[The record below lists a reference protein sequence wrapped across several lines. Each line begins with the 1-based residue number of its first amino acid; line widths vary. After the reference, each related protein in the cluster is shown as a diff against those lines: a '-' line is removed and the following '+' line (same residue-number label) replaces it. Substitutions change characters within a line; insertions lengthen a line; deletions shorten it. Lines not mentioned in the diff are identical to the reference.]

1 VKELIEK
8 LIGALPFFAQ
18 RFMAL
23 IGGPK
28 RTVLALDLESD
39 SALEEAFTFLAVSF
53 GVAFLAQIPLLAD
66 MQGVFGKVDKTT
78 LFASLAVLS
87 ALAFVLNVVLLA
99 VVWKIVGATPAWKK
113 IVAISCY
120 FCGVSTILFLLC
132 LLLGTGVF
140 KMMNPVEYKDFWN
153 GVDTP
158 DPEDSMGFKLF
169 AGFSLLGLVGSCVWI
184 VCVWGAYRELMKVSK
199 GKSAMALIL
208 FTTLSPLLLFAQYAL
223 VGNLM
228 QPNQSPAMPSDL
240 AGQWVLEQCPDSSG
254 ANSTHSVIYTFT
266 APESRSDP
274 LGFYKLSDTGTS
286 VEGECLITVTKLES
300 GTAEVHDPT
309 IDLTPVRRTES
320 RADQCTGRTSEV
332 HPQLG
337 VSQYRYKIN
346 KDASGWTLRLN
357 NRFGDTCLTP
367 KKQ

>member
-1 VKELIEK
+1 
-8 LIGALPFFAQ
+8 
-18 RFMAL
+18 MAL

-39 SALEEAFTFLAVSF
+39 SALEEAFTFLAVAF
-53 GVAFLAQIPLLAD
+53 GLSFLAQIPLLAD
-66 MQGVFGKVDKTT
+66 MQGVYGKVDKTT

-99 VVWKIVGATPAWKK
+99 VVWKMVGATPAWKK

-184 VCVWGAYRELMKVSK
+184 VCVWGAYREVMKVSK
-199 GKSAMALIL
+199 GRSAIALIL

-223 VGNLM
+223 VGNLI
-228 QPNQSPAMPSDL
+228 QPNQTPAMPSDL
-240 AGQWVLEQCPDSSG
+240 AGQWVLEERSDSEP
-254 ANSTHSVIYTFT
+254 NSTHSVLYVFT
-266 APESRSDP
+266 PPPSRSDP
-274 LGFYKLSDTGTS
+274 LGYYKLREARTS
-286 VEGECLITVTKLES
+286 VEGKCVVTVTKQES

-309 IDLTPVRRTES
+309 VDLTPVRRTES
-320 RADQCTGRTSEV
+320 RTDQCTGRTSEV
-332 HPQLG
+332 PLALD
-337 VSQYRYKIN
+337 SAQYRYKVN
-346 KDASGWTLRLN
+346 KDASGWTLCLN
-357 NRFGDTCLTP
+357 DRFGDTCLRP
-367 KKQ
+367 KRQ